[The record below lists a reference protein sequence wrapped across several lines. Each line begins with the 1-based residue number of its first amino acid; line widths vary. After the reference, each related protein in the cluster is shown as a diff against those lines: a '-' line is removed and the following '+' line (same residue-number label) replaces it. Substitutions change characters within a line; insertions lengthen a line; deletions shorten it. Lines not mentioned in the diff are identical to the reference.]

1 MKLAIS
7 NIAWEKED
15 NKKVYEL
22 MQKYWFTW
30 LEIAPTKTFN
40 EFLNV
45 KNDEIVSFIDNLN
58 EYNIKPIAMQSL
70 LFGKPEL
77 RLFDENSRYDL
88 KNYIIQ
94 IIDFASKIWIKS
106 LIFWSPKNRI
116 YENITKKEALE
127 IAKNFFWE
135 IWDYCFKKW
144 VYVCIEPNPEIY
156 WWNFM
161 CNTSETLDFV
171 KYINNPWI
179 KLHLDLW
186 TIVINNEDISIFS
199 EAKNYI
205 THFHIS
211 EPNLEVIQ
219 EREIHHKLKYLLN
232 WYDWYCS
239 IEMKW
244 TSLENIEKSL
254 ILISKILK

>member
-7 NIAWEKED
+7 NIAWDIAD
-15 NKKVYEL
+15 NEKVYSL

-40 EFLNV
+40 NFLEVSNKEINEF
-45 KNDEIVSFIDNLN
+45 KNTINNFW
-58 EYNIKPIAMQSL
+58 IKLIAAQSL
-70 LFGKPEL
+70 LFWKPEL
-77 RLFDENSRYDL
+77 KLFDENWNENL
-88 KNYIIQ
+88 KNYLIK
-94 IIDFASKIWIKS
+94 IIDFASKLWIKS

-116 YENITKKEALE
+116 YENIEKNEAIE
-127 IAKNFFWE
+127 IAKSFFE
-135 IWDYCFKKW
+135 YIWTYAYQKW
-144 VYVCIEPNPEIY
+144 VYICIEPNPEIY

-161 CNTSETLDFV
+161 CNTIETLDFV
-171 KYINNPWI
+171 KYINNHWI

-186 TIVINNEDISIFS
+186 TIIINNEDINIIT
-199 EAKNYI
+199 ETKKYI

-219 EREIHHKLKYLLN
+219 ERKIHHKLKELLIWYN
-232 WYDWYCS
+232 WYYS

-254 ILISKILK
+254 ILISNILK